1 MSAPGEIHR
10 LVERFD
16 RNLDAYR
23 SGAYKETQVRREFVD
38 PFFVAL
44 GWDGI
49 SRPAFATG
57 FVLDAAVRRA

>member
-1 MSAPGEIHR
+1 MSAPGGVVE

-16 RNLDAYR
+16 RNVDAYR

-38 PFFVAL
+38 PFFIAL
-44 GWDGI
+44 GWDRI

-57 FVLDAAVRRA
+57 FVLDTAVRRA